1 MFGYIRPNKPELLV
15 KEYDLYK
22 SAYCGLCKRMGKD
35 YGRLSRLALS
45 YDGTFLAM
53 LSMALGMIARAL
65 KRDDVWQTR
74 QNDALTVLATRKAMP
89 MLARFRF

>member
-45 YDGTFLAM
+45 YDGTFLA
-53 LSMALGMIARAL
+53 RAL